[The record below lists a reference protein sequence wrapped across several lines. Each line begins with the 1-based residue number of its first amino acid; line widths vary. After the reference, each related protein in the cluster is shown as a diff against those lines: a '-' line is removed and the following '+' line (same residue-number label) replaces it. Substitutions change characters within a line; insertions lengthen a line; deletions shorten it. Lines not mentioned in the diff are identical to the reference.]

1 MDSLDLPGCFAMT
14 ELGHGSNVAGI
25 ETTAHYDERGGE
37 FVLNTPGN
45 DASKYWIGG
54 AGQHG
59 KLSAVFAQLSVGGVP
74 RGVHV
79 FAVRIR
85 DDAGGAVRGVEI
97 LDHGSKAGL
106 NGVDN
111 GQIWFRN
118 LRVPRESLLNAL
130 ADVSPEGEYSSP
142 IPSAAARFGATVG
155 GLTTGRVLIA
165 SAAVEGVKLAAVIA
179 LRYSARRPQ
188 FGDAIILDYLTH
200 ANRLAPA
207 LAAGYAY
214 HLALGRLK
222 ALSGEIVFRSV
233 LPRAAKRD
241 QAQTRG
247 KLGWENSRGLQSPL
261 SHLRPLARK
270 TKNTPQ
276 PPPPNPNPQTPDPTP
291 KNTRASQRQGQGQ
304 RRPPAPL
311 GRQGR
316 PRAQLV
322 PQSGRDL
329 DARALPARRARVLRR
344 DGLPRREPD
353 RRLQGG
359 PGRGRDVRGGQHGER
374 GERFCWEQSEEGK
387 GKGRK
392 TRFF

>member
-276 PPPPNPNPQTPDPTP
+276 PPPPNPNPQTPPSDAKAVHVLSSCLKAGATW
-291 KNTRASQRQGQGQ
+291 TRVRCQQ
-304 RRPPAPL
+304 
-311 GRQGR
+311 
-316 PRAQLV
+316 
-322 PQSGRDL
+322 
-329 DARALPARRARVLRR
+329 DARECCGGMGFLAANRIGVYKADQDVDVTFEGDNTVSEASAFVGSRARK
-344 DGLPRREPD
+344 
-353 RRLQGG
+353 
-359 PGRGRDVRGGQHGER
+359 
-374 GERFCWEQSEEGK
+374 GK
-387 GKGRK
+387 GKGGKLAFFDLFPALRK
-392 TRFF
+392 KLKKKKSS

>member
-1 MDSLDLPGCFAMT
+1 MEEWFFLLSFVRGIGAGDPFLLFSLTLDARLKKPTSKKKILNSCGGTIVKLGTARHHDTLLDRMDSLDLPGCFAMT

-25 ETTAHYDERGGE
+25 ETTADYDEKSKE
-37 FVLNTPGN
+37 FILNTPGN

-59 KLSAVFAQLSVGGVP
+59 KLSTVFAQLNVKGIP

-85 DDAGGAVRGVEI
+85 DDAGGGVRGVEI

-130 ADVSPEGEYSSP
+130 ADISPEGEYSSP

-188 FGDAIILDYLTH
+188 FGDVIILDYLTH

-222 ALSGEIVFRSV
+222 SLSGKLREREGRLRERERVESFFLSRSSEREKRERVFCFLLTFFSV
-233 LPRAAKRD
+233 SLSLTFFLSLSSKKNNPP
-241 QAQTRG
+241 
-247 KLGWENSRGLQSPL
+247 LLQQQS
-261 SHLRPLARK
+261 K
-270 TKNTPQ
+270 
-276 PPPPNPNPQTPDPTP
+276 PTP
-291 KNTRASQRQGQGQ
+291 
-304 RRPPAPL
+304 
-311 GRQGR
+311 R
-316 PRAQLV
+316 PRTTAAC
-322 PQSGRDL
+322 PR
-329 DARALPARRARVLRR
+329 PKT
-344 DGLPRREPD
+344 PRRSTSSL
-353 RRLQGG
+353 RA
-359 PGRGRDVRGGQHGER
+359 
-374 GERFCWEQSEEGK
+374 
-387 GKGRK
+387 
-392 TRFF
+392 

>member
-25 ETTAHYDERGGE
+25 ETTAVYDEKTKE

-59 KLSAVFAQLSVGGVP
+59 KLSAVFAQLTVQGIP

-85 DDAGGAVRGVEI
+85 DDAGGSVRGVEI

-111 GQIWFRN
+111 GQIWFRD

-130 ADVSPEGEYSSP
+130 ADVSPEGEYQSP

-165 SAAVEGVKLAAVIA
+165 SAAVEGVKLAAVVA

-188 FGDAIILDYLTH
+188 FGSAIVLDYLTH
-200 ANRLAPA
+200 ATRLAPA

-222 ALSGEIVFRSV
+222 SLSG
-233 LPRAAKRD
+233 K
-241 QAQTRG
+241 
-247 KLGWENSRGLQSPL
+247 
-261 SHLRPLARK
+261 
-270 TKNTPQ
+270 
-276 PPPPNPNPQTPDPTP
+276 
-291 KNTRASQRQGQGQ
+291 
-304 RRPPAPL
+304 
-311 GRQGR
+311 
-316 PRAQLV
+316 
-322 PQSGRDL
+322 
-329 DARALPARRARVLRR
+329 
-344 DGLPRREPD
+344 
-353 RRLQGG
+353 
-359 PGRGRDVRGGQHGER
+359 
-374 GERFCWEQSEEGK
+374 
-387 GKGRK
+387 
-392 TRFF
+392 

>member
-233 LPRAAKRD
+233 LRRAAKRD

-270 TKNTPQ
+270 TKNMPQ
-276 PPPPNPNPQTPDPTP
+276 PPPPTQPPKPPTQPPKTPERANAKARANGGLPPPSDAKAVHVLSSCLKAGATW
-291 KNTRASQRQGQGQ
+291 TRVRCQQ
-304 RRPPAPL
+304 
-311 GRQGR
+311 
-316 PRAQLV
+316 
-322 PQSGRDL
+322 
-329 DARALPARRARVLRR
+329 DARECCGGMGFLAANRIGVYKADQDVDVTFEGDNTVSGAGAFVGSRAR
-344 DGLPRREPD
+344 
-353 RRLQGG
+353 
-359 PGRGRDVRGGQHGER
+359 
-374 GERFCWEQSEEGK
+374 K
-387 GKGRK
+387 GKGV
-392 TRFF
+392 RFISP

>member
-1 MDSLDLPGCFAMT
+1 MGTISEFFSLLLLSDLDDDPGMEKKKKRSLLKKKKKKNSCGGTIVKLGTARHHDSLLDRMDSLDLPGCFAMT

-25 ETTAHYDERGGE
+25 ETTAVYDEKTKE

-59 KLSAVFAQLSVGGVP
+59 KLSAVFAQLTVQGIP

-85 DDAGGAVRGVEI
+85 DDAGGSVRGVEI

-111 GQIWFRN
+111 GQIWFRD

-130 ADVSPEGEYSSP
+130 ADVSPEGEYQSP

-165 SAAVEGVKLAAVIA
+165 SAAVEGVKLAAVVA

-188 FGDAIILDYLTH
+188 FGSAIVLDYLTH
-200 ANRLAPA
+200 ATRLAPA

-222 ALSGEIVFRSV
+222 SLSG
-233 LPRAAKRD
+233 K
-241 QAQTRG
+241 
-247 KLGWENSRGLQSPL
+247 
-261 SHLRPLARK
+261 
-270 TKNTPQ
+270 
-276 PPPPNPNPQTPDPTP
+276 
-291 KNTRASQRQGQGQ
+291 
-304 RRPPAPL
+304 
-311 GRQGR
+311 
-316 PRAQLV
+316 
-322 PQSGRDL
+322 
-329 DARALPARRARVLRR
+329 
-344 DGLPRREPD
+344 
-353 RRLQGG
+353 
-359 PGRGRDVRGGQHGER
+359 
-374 GERFCWEQSEEGK
+374 
-387 GKGRK
+387 
-392 TRFF
+392 

>member
-1 MDSLDLPGCFAMT
+1 MT

-25 ETTAHYDERGGE
+25 ETTAVYDEKTQE

-59 KLSAVFAQLSVGGVP
+59 KLSAVFAQLTVKGVP

-85 DDAGGAVRGVEI
+85 DDAGGSVRGVEI

-111 GQIWFRN
+111 GQIWFRDH
-118 LRVPRESLLNAL
+118 RVPRESLLNAL

-142 IPSAAARFGATVG
+142 ISSPAARFGATVG

-165 SAAVEGVKLAAVIA
+165 SAAVEGAKLAAVIA

-188 FGDAIILDYLTH
+188 FGNVIVLDYLTH

-207 LAAGYAY
+207 LAAAYGY

-222 ALSGEIVFRSV
+222 SLSGKSFFFFFSV
-233 LPRAAKRD
+233 
-241 QAQTRG
+241 
-247 KLGWENSRGLQSPL
+247 
-261 SHLRPLARK
+261 
-270 TKNTPQ
+270 
-276 PPPPNPNPQTPDPTP
+276 
-291 KNTRASQRQGQGQ
+291 
-304 RRPPAPL
+304 
-311 GRQGR
+311 
-316 PRAQLV
+316 
-322 PQSGRDL
+322 
-329 DARALPARRARVLRR
+329 
-344 DGLPRREPD
+344 
-353 RRLQGG
+353 
-359 PGRGRDVRGGQHGER
+359 
-374 GERFCWEQSEEGK
+374 
-387 GKGRK
+387 
-392 TRFF
+392 

>member
-1 MDSLDLPGCFAMT
+1 MT

-270 TKNTPQ
+270 TKNPPQ
-276 PPPPNPNPQTPDPTP
+276 PPPPQPKPPNPRPNPQKHQSEPTP
-291 KNTRASQRQGQGQ
+291 RPRPTAASRPPRTPRPSTCSARASKRARPGRACAASKTRASAAAGWASSPRTGSAST
-304 RRPPAPL
+304 RR
-311 GRQGR
+311 
-316 PRAQLV
+316 
-322 PQSGRDL
+322 
-329 DARALPARRARVLRR
+329 
-344 DGLPRREPD
+344 
-353 RRLQGG
+353 
-359 PGRGRDVRGGQHGER
+359 
-374 GERFCWEQSEEGK
+374 
-387 GKGRK
+387 
-392 TRFF
+392 TRTWT